1 MKFEVYMIIT
11 KKISRYITYV
21 GYSNNIEKRLLLHNS
36 SKGAKFTKGNK
47 WKIIYRKSYKTKSE
61 AMKAEYD
68 LKKNFSYRSKIKENY
83 IKNEDIDFTTL

>member
-68 LKKNFSYRSKIKENY
+68 LKKNFSYRSKIKKNY
-83 IKNEDIDFTTL
+83 IKNEDINSTTL

>member
-47 WKIIYRKSYKTKSE
+47 WRIIYRKSYKTKSE

-68 LKKNFSYRSKIKENY
+68 LKKNFSYRSKIKKNY

>member
-68 LKKNFSYRSKIKENY
+68 LKKNFSYRSKIKKNY
-83 IKNEDIDFTTL
+83 IKNEDINFTTL

>member
-68 LKKNFSYRSKIKENY
+68 LKKNFSYRSKIKKNY
-83 IKNEDIDFTTL
+83 IKNENINFTAL

>member
-68 LKKNFSYRSKIKENY
+68 LKKNFSYRSKIKKNY